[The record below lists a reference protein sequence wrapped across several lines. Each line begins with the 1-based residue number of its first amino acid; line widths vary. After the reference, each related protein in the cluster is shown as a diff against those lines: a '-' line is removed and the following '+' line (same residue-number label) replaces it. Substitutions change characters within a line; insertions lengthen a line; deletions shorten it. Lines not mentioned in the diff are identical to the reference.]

1 MRKGMYGKLTMLAV
15 AGVMALSGCGNS
27 GGDTGTAAEPKG
39 ETTAL
44 AGTETEKALEEASQ
58 GGEGAVHWAD
68 GYYFCQHQRYPVHG
82 SPGGG
87 GFSVCNAEPPHL

>member
-1 MRKGMYGKLTMLAV
+1 MYGKLTMLAV

-27 GGDTGTAAEPKG
+27 GRYWNSGGAKG

-58 GGEGAVHWAD
+58 GRSRPLGGRIFLPTPAISGPWIPRWEWILRL
-68 GYYFCQHQRYPVHG
+68 QR
-82 SPGGG
+82 
-87 GFSVCNAEPPHL
+87 

>member
-58 GGEGAVHWAD
+58 GEKEPSIGRTD
-68 GYYFCQHQRYPVHG
+68 IIFCQHQRYPG
-82 SPGGG
+82 PWIPRW
-87 GFSVCNAEPPHL
+87 EWILRLQR

>member
-27 GGDTGTAAEPKG
+27 GGDTGTAAESKG

-58 GGEGAVHWAD
+58 GRRSRPLGGRILFLPTPAISGPWIPRWEWILRL
-68 GYYFCQHQRYPVHG
+68 QR
-82 SPGGG
+82 
-87 GFSVCNAEPPHL
+87 

>member
-58 GGEGAVHWAD
+58 GEKSRPLGGR
-68 GYYFCQHQRYPVHG
+68 YYFCQHQRYPVHG
-82 SPGGG
+82 SPGGS

>member
-44 AGTETEKALEEASQ
+44 AGTETVQAFE
-58 GGEGAVHWAD
+58 
-68 GYYFCQHQRYPVHG
+68 
-82 SPGGG
+82 
-87 GFSVCNAEPPHL
+87 

>member
-58 GGEGAVHWAD
+58 GVHWAD

-82 SPGGG
+82 SPGGS

>member
-27 GGDTGTAAEPKG
+27 GGDTGTAAESKG

-58 GGEGAVHWAD
+58 GEKEPSIGRTDIISANTSDIRSMDPQVGVD
-68 GYYFCQHQRYPVHG
+68 
-82 SPGGG
+82 SP
-87 GFSVCNAEPPHL
+87 SATLNRHL